1 MNDRISQSQLA
12 GVSQVPATCMG
23 LHIRRASR
31 IITQVYD
38 AALRPVD
45 LVLSQFTLL
54 VCINLMK
61 SAQITRLA
69 QELYTDQTT
78 LTRNLKLLK
87 QRGLVS
93 IDPGADRRVKL
104 VSLTAEGREILA
116 QALPLWEQAQ
126 AQVRQQLDRQEWQ
139 TLLSLLSDVKKL
151 S

>member
-1 MNDRISQSQLA
+1 MSDRISQSQLA
-12 GVSQVPATCMG
+12 GMSQVPATCMG
-23 LHIRRASR
+23 LHVRRASR

-54 VCINLMK
+54 VCINLME

-87 QRGLVS
+87 LRGLVS
-93 IDPGADRRVKL
+93 IDPGEDRRVKL
-104 VSLTAEGREILA
+104 VSLTDEGKAILA

-126 AQVRQQLDRQEWQ
+126 AQVMQQFDRQEWQ

>member
-1 MNDRISQSQLA
+1 MTDRISQSQLA

-45 LVLSQFTLL
+45 LALSQFTLL
-54 VCINLMK
+54 VCIDLME

-139 TLLSLLSDVKKL
+139 TLLSLLSEVKKL